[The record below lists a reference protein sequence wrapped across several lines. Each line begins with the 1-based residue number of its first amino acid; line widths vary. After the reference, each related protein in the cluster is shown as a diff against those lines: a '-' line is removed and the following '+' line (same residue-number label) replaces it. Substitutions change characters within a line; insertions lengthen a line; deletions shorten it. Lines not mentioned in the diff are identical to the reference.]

1 MVLNRR
7 SRRLEHARFRDLPCF
22 LLPEDLL
29 VANDTRVF
37 PARLYARRNTSGALL
52 EVLLLRRH
60 TADVWEVLLKPGRR
74 AKEGDHL
81 IFQKEDFEAE
91 VLDSSPGPIRHLRF
105 RQKGKF
111 EPWLERL
118 GRMPLPPYICRKV
131 EEENGLDRERY
142 QTVFARTSG
151 SIAAPTAGLHFTPEL
166 LRQLTHCTI
175 TLHVGYGTF
184 QPIRVQRIE
193 NHRMEAEY
201 YEVCEEAA
209 QRMRRYS
216 ASGRR
221 VVAVGSTTTRV
232 LEAVFARYGQ
242 IVAARG
248 WTDLFVYP
256 GYQFRAIGGLITNF
270 HLPQSSLLLLVSA
283 FAGTDLI
290 RKCYQEAIDRGY
302 RFYSYGDA
310 MLIL

>member
-7 SRRLEHARFRDLPCF
+7 SERLEHARFRDLPRF

-37 PARLYARRNTSGALL
+37 PARLYGRRKASGARL
-52 EVLLLRRH
+52 EVLLLRRRG
-60 TADVWEVLLKPGRR
+60 ADVWEALLRPARR
-74 AKEGDHL
+74 AKEGDRL
-81 IFQKEDFEAE
+81 IFQKGDLEAQ
-91 VLDSSPGPIRHLRF
+91 VLDSSPGPMRHLRF
-105 RQKGKF
+105 RQKGEL

-118 GRMPLPPYICRKV
+118 GRMPLPPYIHREA

-166 LRQLTHCTI
+166 LSQFTHCTI

-184 QPIRVQRIE
+184 QPVRVQRVE

-201 YEVCEEAA
+201 YEVCEQAA
-209 QRMRRYS
+209 QRIRRHL

-232 LEAVFARYGQ
+232 LESVFAKYGQ

-248 WTDLFVYP
+248 WTDLFLYP
-256 GYQFRAIGGLITNF
+256 GCRFRATSGLITNF